1 MMFMLRPRRGSEQW
15 VVRDQYTLQ
24 PTVAVEEGT
33 DGFGNLYQRLVAPRG
48 EFVVQTDTEVL
59 VAPADEVDTY
69 PEFVPVPQLPAD
81 VLTFLLPSRYCE
93 SDRFSDMASEIVG
106 DVRSGYA
113 QVEALSSWVRRQIR
127 NVPLSSTYPV
137 SAVEVNQRREGV
149 CRDLAHMLIALSR
162 ALCIPARLVVG
173 FVHDLDPMDIH
184 AWCEVYLAGRWW
196 MFDPAFAPQNDAR
209 IALARGRDA
218 ADVAVYNQYGPLL
231 LPTDMSV
238 EVTRL

>member
-1 MMFMLRPRRGSEQW
+1 MMFMLRPRRGPEQW
-15 VVRDQYTLQ
+15 VVRDQYTLE

-33 DGFGNLYQRLVAPRG
+33 DGFGNLYQRLVAPQG
-48 EFVVQTDTEVL
+48 KFVVQTDAEVL
-59 VAPADEVDTY
+59 VEPADQAGAQ
-69 PEFVPVPQLPAD
+69 PEFVPVDQLPAE

-93 SDRFSDMASEIVG
+93 SDRFGEMASDIVG
-106 DVRSGYA
+106 DLRPGYA
-113 QVEALSSWVRRQIR
+113 QVQALSDWVRRHVR

-149 CRDLAHMLIALSR
+149 CRDLAHMLIALCR

-173 FVHDLDPMDIH
+173 FVHDLTPMDIH

-196 MFDPAFAPQNDAR
+196 LFDPAFEPHDDAR
-209 IALARGRDA
+209 IAVARGRDA
-218 ADVAVYNQYGPLL
+218 ADVAIYNQYGPLL